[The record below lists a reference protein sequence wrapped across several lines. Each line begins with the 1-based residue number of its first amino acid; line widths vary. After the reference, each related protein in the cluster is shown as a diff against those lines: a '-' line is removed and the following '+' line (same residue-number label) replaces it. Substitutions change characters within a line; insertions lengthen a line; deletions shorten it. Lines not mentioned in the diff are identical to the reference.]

1 MMIFKSSINIYML
14 TCLSFLQLR
23 GTPFWLVPR
32 ALIHKSAASAALAGQ
47 LISSADGRRV
57 WQKNSLDS
65 FNIEHATSYVYN
77 HVDGWG
83 DWHLEPLPIM
93 YF

>member
-1 MMIFKSSINIYML
+1 MIFKSSINIYML

-65 FNIEHATSYVYN
+65 FNIEHATSC
-77 HVDGWG
+77 
-83 DWHLEPLPIM
+83 
-93 YF
+93 